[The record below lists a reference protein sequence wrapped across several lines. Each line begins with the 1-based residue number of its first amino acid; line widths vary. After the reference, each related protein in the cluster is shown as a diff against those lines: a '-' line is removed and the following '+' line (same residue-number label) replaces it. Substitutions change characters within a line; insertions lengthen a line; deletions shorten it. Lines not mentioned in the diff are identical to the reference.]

1 MNTRDKL
8 NEVLEGA
15 DIRRQQYA
23 AIADGENPSD
33 VVDELY
39 QVGHR
44 QGEAELIAESY
55 LVAIKEVRENVV
67 TNQEALMAMMIMEV
81 SIEATQGKGQ
91 LRDGLILDW
100 LCDGEGAY
108 QARDSALLIAPLC
121 CKSSDWA
128 YEQGFDL
135 SEDWEWL
142 PLFLPY
148 LVTQVDAPKDV
159 TQEHCDEA
167 ARLALAEDDTGSKA

>member
-8 NEVLEGA
+8 NEVIEGA
-15 DIRRQQYA
+15 HLRRGQYGA
-23 AIADGENPSD
+23 VARGESPSN
-33 VVDELY
+33 VCDELY
-39 QVGHR
+39 EC
-44 QGEAELIAESY
+44 GEEEAKLIFESY
-55 LVAIKEVRENVV
+55 SIAIDEVEKNVV

-81 SIEATQGKGQ
+81 AIEATQGKGQ

-100 LCDGEGAY
+100 LCAEEGAY
-108 QARDSALLIAPLC
+108 QARDNALLIAPLC

-128 YEQGFDL
+128 YEQGFDM

-148 LVTQVDAPKDV
+148 LVTQVEAPKDV
-159 TQEHCDEA
+159 NQAHCDEA
-167 ARLALAEDDTGSKA
+167 ARLALAEDDTGSKE